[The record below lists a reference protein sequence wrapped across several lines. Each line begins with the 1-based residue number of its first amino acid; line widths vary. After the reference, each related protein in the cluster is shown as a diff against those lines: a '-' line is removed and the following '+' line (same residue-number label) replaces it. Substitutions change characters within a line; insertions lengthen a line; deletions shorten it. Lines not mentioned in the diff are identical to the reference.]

1 MAAPTGPEAQASAD
15 ARLAGSMLADDA
27 SFLLARA
34 TAIALGRASR
44 ALAEHGLKVRSY
56 AVLALVAGEL
66 KPTQREVADLLRLD
80 PSQVVALVD
89 ELERAGLVE
98 RVTDATDRRAN
109 LVVATVAGRNVAL
122 AAKASL
128 RAVDDRMYGSLG
140 PQERQH
146 LALLLTRVAFE
157 D

>member
-34 TAIALGRASR
+34 TAIALAHAGR

-56 AVLALVAGEL
+56 AMLALVAGEL
-66 KPTQREVADLLRLD
+66 RPTQREVADILRLD

-89 ELERAGLVE
+89 DLERAGLVE

-109 LVVATVAGRNVAL
+109 LVVATDAGRKVAL
-122 AAKASL
+122 DAKASL
-128 RAVDDRMYGSLG
+128 RAVDARLYGGLEPDQREQLSI
-140 PQERQH
+140 
-146 LALLLTRVAFE
+146 LLTRVAFE